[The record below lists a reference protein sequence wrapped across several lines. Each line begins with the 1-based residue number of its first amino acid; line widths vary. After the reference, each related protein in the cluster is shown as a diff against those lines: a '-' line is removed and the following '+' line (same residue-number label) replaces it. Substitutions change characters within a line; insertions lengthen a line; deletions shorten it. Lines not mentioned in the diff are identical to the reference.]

1 MALAVTLHL
10 LAAVVWVGGMFFA
23 HMALRIA
30 VGDLE
35 PPVRLSLMSRTLSL
49 FFNWV
54 WMGIIILLV
63 SGIYMIGIMGGF
75 GSMPLYVLIMFVVG
89 IVMMLIFMHIYF
101 GPFKRLK
108 ASVAAADTKTA
119 AAAMGQVRMLVTVNL
134 VLGLI
139 TIVVAKGLKFLG

>member
-30 VGDLE
+30 VGDLD
-35 PPVRLSLMSRTLSL
+35 PPVRLSLMARTLGL

-63 SGIYMIGIMGGF
+63 SG
-75 GSMPLYVLIMFVVG
+75 
-89 IVMMLIFMHIYF
+89 MMLIFAHIYF

-108 ASVAAADTKTA
+108 SGVAASDTKTA
-119 AAAMGQVRMLVTVNL
+119 AAAMGQVRTLVTVNL
-134 VLGLI
+134 VLGLV
-139 TIVVAKGLKFLG
+139 TIVVAKGLKFLS

>member
-1 MALAVTLHL
+1 MAAAVTLHL

-35 PPVRLSLMSRTLSL
+35 PPVRLALMARTLGL

-63 SGIYMIGIMGGF
+63 TGIFMIGIMGGF
-75 GSMPLYVLIMFVVG
+75 GAMPTYVLIMFIVG
-89 IVMMLIFMHIYF
+89 VAMMLIFMHIYF

-108 ASVAAADTKTA
+108 AGVAASDTQSA
-119 AAAMGQVRMLVTVNL
+119 AKAMGQVRTLVTLNL
-134 VLGLI
+134 VLGLL
-139 TIVVAKGLKFLG
+139 TIVIAKGFKFL